1 MSPESEAIDTL
12 QRISSRFSKP
22 FFRLERSPTDRAMC
36 KISNEKM
43 AEGELRVGLLNGV
56 ASSYGTFKK
65 MSLFETPKELVPCF
79 AALTQ
84 EKLRSVFD
92 AAGDLV
98 FLNWQLAPDQ
108 FLQRLKTSA
117 EARKDENL
125 DDEPEIRPAYATP
138 AGQVR
143 RREEEGGE
151 TPGTA
156 PASKRFAVERSVA
169 LFKGLVPDETLF
181 NGKTFY
187 TTGIFPDFAS
197 DREEF
202 PLSIGVAVAKDFM
215 MRCGATMKS
224 GKLRVGDRN
233 DPNVLLLC
241 GVKPGEKRFREF
253 EDAGNR
259 IVAFDDVK
267 RMLKDKRIKLSDLK
281 EPEPTEWS
289 AGFDGVAQ

>member
-1 MSPESEAIDTL
+1 MRERERSDDVHVERFPEVVDIDVSDAATAILGATDAMAEAIESPVAAAASVPKVDVE
-12 QRISSRFSKP
+12 Q
-22 FFRLERSPTDRAMC
+22 LE
-36 KISNEKM
+36 
-43 AEGELRVGLLNGV
+43 
-56 ASSYGTFKK
+56 
-65 MSLFETPKELVPCF
+65 
-79 AALTQ
+79 
-84 EKLRSVFD
+84 
-92 AAGDLV
+92 
-98 FLNWQLAPDQ
+98 
-108 FLQRLKTSA
+108 
-117 EARKDENL
+117 
-125 DDEPEIRPAYATP
+125 
-138 AGQVR
+138 
-143 RREEEGGE
+143 
-151 TPGTA
+151 
-156 PASKRFAVERSVA
+156 VA